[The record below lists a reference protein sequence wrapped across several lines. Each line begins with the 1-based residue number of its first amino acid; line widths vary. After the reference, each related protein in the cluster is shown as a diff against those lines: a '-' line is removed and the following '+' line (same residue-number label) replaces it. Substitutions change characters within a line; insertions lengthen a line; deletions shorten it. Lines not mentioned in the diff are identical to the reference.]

1 MILWQKLLIEWPVQ
15 VLRFL
20 WANRGASLSTLTER
34 ITWRKVVFVA
44 ALLIAA
50 ITFAQVFTLDLALLF
65 AGDMAIYCELAAAVT
80 FIVARGHIRQSV
92 HAAKLALTHTMR
104 RARIW
109 CRRSTSAR
117 RRRDIKGPTAGD
129 KAADDDGGWLLN
141 WPGFT
146 FALQP

>member
-15 VLRFL
+15 GLRFL
-20 WANRGASLSTLTER
+20 RANRGASLSALTEK
-34 ITWRKVVFVA
+34 INWRKVVFVA

-65 AGDMAIYCELAAAVT
+65 AGDMAVYCELAAAVT

-92 HAAKLALTHTMR
+92 HAAKLALSHTMR

-129 KAADDDGGWLLN
+129 KGTDDDGGWLPNL
-141 WPGFT
+141 PGFGL
-146 FALQP
+146 ALQS

>member
-15 VLRFL
+15 GLWFL
-20 WANRGASLSTLTER
+20 WANRGASLSALTEK

-44 ALLIAA
+44 VLLIAA

-65 AGDMAIYCELAAAVT
+65 AGDMAVYCELAAAVSL
-80 FIVARGHIRQSV
+80 IVARGHIRQSV
-92 HAAKLALTHTMR
+92 QAAKMALTNTMC

-117 RRRDIKGPTAGD
+117 RRRDINGSTAGD
-129 KAADDDGGWLLN
+129 KGADDDGGWLPN
-141 WPGFT
+141 FPGFAL
-146 FALQP
+146 ALQS